1 MTIQADPP
9 TRHVRL
15 DALFNVRDLGG
26 YAAGDGLS
34 TRWLTLFR
42 ADGINRAKGADLE
55 RLRALGL
62 RTVLDLRT
70 PGELE
75 DRGRFPA
82 ESAEMAYHHL
92 PVIRETWEA
101 WETDREVDPVTFL
114 VSRYTEMLDEG
125 AAALRA
131 ALEVMADPAS
141 YPVVFHCAAG
151 KDRTGVLAAVV
162 LSLLGVADGDIAQDY
177 GLSAPAMVA
186 LVDWV
191 RANVPDALDTM
202 TDQPAAFLAAPPAA
216 MRELLISVRHTHG
229 SMAGYVAA
237 IGVSPDVVEALRANL
252 LHRV

>member
-26 YAAGDGLS
+26 YPGADGLS
-34 TRWLTLFR
+34 TRWEILYR
-42 ADGINRAKGADLE
+42 ADGINRASGDDLD
-55 RLRALGL
+55 RLLALGL

-75 DRGRFPA
+75 HRGRFPA
-82 ESAEMAYHHL
+82 ESAAVAYHHL

-101 WETDREVDPVTFL
+101 WVTDREADPVTFL
-114 VSRYTEMLDEG
+114 VTRYTEMLDEG
-125 AAALRA
+125 APALGA
-131 ALEVMADPAS
+131 ALEVLADPRS

-162 LSLLGVADGDIAQDY
+162 LSLLGVADADIARDY

-191 RANVPDALDTM
+191 RANVPEALDTM
-202 TDQPAAFLAAPPAA
+202 TDQPPAFLAAPPAA
-216 MRELLISVRHTHG
+216 MAGLLASVRAAHG
-229 SMAGYVAA
+229 SMVGYVAS
-237 IGVSPDVVEALRANL
+237 IGVGSDVVDALRANL
-252 LHRV
+252 LH

>member
-1 MTIQADPP
+1 MTIQADLP

-26 YAAGDGLS
+26 YVGAGGQM
-34 TRWLTLFR
+34 TRWSTLYR
-42 ADGINRAKGADLE
+42 ADGINRATGEDLD
-55 RLRALGL
+55 RLLALGL

-75 DRGRFPA
+75 HRGRFPA
-82 ESAEMAYHHL
+82 ETTAVTYHHL

-101 WETDREVDPVTFL
+101 WETDREVDPATFL
-114 VSRYTEMLDEG
+114 VSRYQEMLDEG
-125 AAALRA
+125 APALAA
-131 ALEVMADPAS
+131 ALEVLADPAS

-162 LSLLGVADGDIAQDY
+162 LSLLGVADADIAHDY

-191 RANVPDALDTM
+191 RTNVPEALDSM
-202 TDQPAAFLAAPPAA
+202 TDQPPAFLAAPPAA
-216 MRELLISVRHTHG
+216 MRELLASVRADHG
-229 SMAGYVAA
+229 SMVAYVAA
-237 IGVSPDVVEALRANL
+237 IGVGPDVVDALRANL
-252 LHRV
+252 LH